1 MSYFLDGQKIA
12 KRLSS
17 QITKETAK
25 IKTVYNFLIQQAS
38 EMEAGCISLV
48 MDPSSVFWNNESNE
62 TTPLSSDSILL
73 CIKNQII
80 HNHLLIERSMEE
92 TILLQKEMINF
103 LSYLHDKI
111 NIINKQANDMNI
123 VSPLLAGAYSLAQ
136 RKVAAMNNLLLKAV
150 SIFSYAIVIPDDVK
164 PSLTIPQNSVADE
177 LDDEFDL
184 DEDSCD
190 DDDDN
195 DDVDINELFH

>member
-62 TTPLSSDSILL
+62 TTPLSSDSIPL

-103 LSYLHDKI
+103 LSYPHDKI

-177 LDDEFDL
+177 LDDEFDS

-190 DDDDN
+190 